1 MNVSLMFILIRNWT
15 IDQQLLFQITWRHTG
30 DCLLDERFC
39 TRRVDHT
46 FLTWAKR
53 GPASFLCEQTRFKR
67 HVDHTGDYR

>member
-1 MNVSLMFILIRNWT
+1 MNVSLMFMLIRNWT

-46 FLTWAKR
+46 FLT
-53 GPASFLCEQTRFKR
+53 
-67 HVDHTGDYR
+67 